1 MLSVPPPAAAMHSAR
16 RRGKWQGSL
25 HELHFFHDLA
35 LRVST
40 MARTDPPSA
49 RILAIDDEPDLL
61 DSYAAIVE
69 AQGMHLTPAHTLA
82 EGLKLA
88 ATRPFDVC
96 LLDRNIGFELGTEAV
111 PELKGQAPGLRII
124 MATAHRDTEAA
135 LEALRL
141 GVDDYL
147 VKPFSPEQ
155 LRIALARQI
164 EARRL
169 SRKVE
174 TLEQEARARTPG
186 DLASQSRPMQEAIAL
201 ARQVARTPA
210 NVLILGE
217 SGTGK
222 NVFARAIHGWSPR
235 AEAGFVAVNCPSLG
249 ADLLENE
256 LFGHRK
262 GAYTGAADSSDG
274 RVALAEGGT
283 LFLDEIG
290 EFPLALQPK
299 LLRFVQDREYE
310 RVGDP
315 VTRHADVRIVTATN
329 RDLARQ
335 CELGEFRQDLYYR
348 LNVVAI
354 TLPPLRERRE
364 DLPEL
369 ARSFLERYAREYA
382 CPARAFEAGAERA
395 LAAHSWPGNVRE
407 LQNAVERAVILCS
420 GERIPASLLMLGEGP
435 AAAGGE
441 PAAAARVG
449 AEISLE
455 DLERLHIEAVL
466 ARTDTLEAA
475 ARTLGIDAS
484 TLYRKRKAFGL
495 I

>member
-1 MLSVPPPAAAMHSAR
+1 MS
-16 RRGKWQGSL
+16 
-25 HELHFFHDLA
+25 
-35 LRVST
+35 
-40 MARTDPPSA
+40 RTAEPSA

-69 AQGMHLTPAHTLA
+69 AQGMRLTPAQSLA

-96 LLDRNIGFELGTEAV
+96 LLDRNIGYELGTEAV
-111 PELKGQAPGLRII
+111 PELKQQAPGLRII

-169 SRKVE
+169 NRKVE
-174 TLEQEARARTPG
+174 TLERDVRARGPG
-186 DLASQSRPMQEAIAL
+186 ELGSQSKAMQEAIAL

-235 AEAGFVAVNCPSLG
+235 ASAGFVAVNCPSLG

-262 GAYTGAADSSDG
+262 GAYTGAADSSEG

-299 LLRFVQDREYE
+299 LLRFIQDKEYE

-315 VTRHADVRIVTATN
+315 VTRQADVRLVTATN
-329 RDLARQ
+329 RDLAKQ

-364 DLPEL
+364 DVLEL
-369 ARSFLERYAREYA
+369 AQTFLARYAGDYG
-382 CPARAFEAGAERA
+382 CPARAFEPAAERA
-395 LAAHSWPGNVRE
+395 LAGYHWPGNVRE
-407 LQNAVERAVILCS
+407 LQNVIERAVILS
-420 GERIPASLLMLGEGP
+420 PNERVPASLLSLQSGP
-435 AAAGGE
+435 GAGASAAGGAVE
-441 PAAAARVG
+441 ARAG
-449 AEISLE
+449 SDISLE
-455 DLERLHIEAVL
+455 QLERLHIEAIL
-466 ARTDTLEAA
+466 ARAETLDEAA
-475 ARTLGIDAS
+475 RILGIDAS
-484 TLYRKRKAFGL
+484 TLYRKRKAYGL
-495 I
+495 S